1 MTYPHLH
8 GEVAIQVWV
17 LENYAYKCPGAR
29 LLVEFAD
36 GESYVCVFDTAYDS
50 DNAGE
55 FDIEMDHLRYD
66 EFHQVFLE
74 IIETVEPGL
83 RLYDAW
89 LNRDFAARITDSDT
103 DRVVYPVAE
112 HT

>member
-1 MTYPHLH
+1 M
-8 GEVAIQVWV
+8 A
-17 LENYAYKCPGAR
+17 
-29 LLVEFAD
+29 
-36 GESYVCVFDTAYDS
+36 
-50 DNAGE
+50 
-55 FDIEMDHLRYD
+55 RYD
-66 EFHQVFLE
+66 EFHQVSLE

-89 LNRDFAARITDSDT
+89 INRDFAARITDSDSDT

>member
-1 MTYPHLH
+1 MVRWRSRYGCSRTTPTS
-8 GEVAIQVWV
+8 VPV
-17 LENYAYKCPGAR
+17 PGAR

-55 FDIEMDHLRYD
+55 FDIEMDHPRYD
-66 EFHQVFLE
+66 EFHQVSLE

-89 LNRDFAARITDSDT
+89 INRDFAARITDSDSDT